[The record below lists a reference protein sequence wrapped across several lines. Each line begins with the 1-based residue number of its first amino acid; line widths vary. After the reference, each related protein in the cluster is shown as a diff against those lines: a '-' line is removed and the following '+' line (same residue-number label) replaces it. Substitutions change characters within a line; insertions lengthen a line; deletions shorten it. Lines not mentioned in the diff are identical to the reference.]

1 MKIPNTYICAIQ
13 YDRGSIATAGEAIK
27 WLKTVGLINN
37 ALESEEI
44 AKTVKDTGGVYF
56 VPA

>member
-1 MKIPNTYICAIQ
+1 MIPNTYNCAIQ

-44 AKTVKDTGGVYF
+44 AKTVEDTGGVYF